1 VFANNLRVIVSPR
14 NTLNGAKQIGSGM
27 TPAKAFATQ
36 ITAGLKPEQLDK
48 VMAGVTL

>member
-1 VFANNLRVIVSPR
+1 VFSAGLRVLVTPR
-14 NTLNGAKQIGSGM
+14 NTLNGAKQIGAGM